1 MKKVKKN
8 NSKNNLETAVLGG
21 GCFWC
26 TEAIFK
32 MLKGIT
38 SVEPGYSGG
47 NTENPIYEEVASGK
61 TGHIEVVKILLE
73 NGANPNIANDGG
85 LTPLMSAVWK
95 EEIEPVKVLVR
106 HPGIDLTITD
116 HEGSTA
122 LEMGEYKEYEYRYVC
137 EFDEE
142 EVMSAIV
149 AELKGVGGS
158 RRGTMKRKTMKRKT
172 MKRMNL
178 KADRVKKLK

>member
-1 MKKVKKN
+1 
-8 NSKNNLETAVLGG
+8 
-21 GCFWC
+21 
-26 TEAIFK
+26 
-32 MLKGIT
+32 
-38 SVEPGYSGG
+38 
-47 NTENPIYEEVASGK
+47 
-61 TGHIEVVKILLE
+61 
-73 NGANPNIANDGG
+73 
-85 LTPLMSAVWK
+85 
-95 EEIEPVKVLVR
+95 
-106 HPGIDLTITD
+106 
-116 HEGSTA
+116 
-122 LEMGEYKEYEYRYVC
+122 MGEYKEYEYRYVC